1 MHDPAHDNVGVQPD
15 TDINSELI
23 GLLMVGFIVM
33 MAGIFLVMHSL
44 FLGLKDETLH
54 TKIYGV
60 ENPALLEL
68 RTQEAQTL
76 GNYKVLDKEKGRY
89 QIPIAE
95 AMTLTVR
102 DMAAKKPAAAAPVE
116 APAPVDGAA
125 PTGDATGTTAP
136 AGDAAAPA
144 PAGTEAA
151 PAGGTQ

>member
-102 DMAAKKPAAAAPVE
+102 DMAAKKPAAAPVE

-144 PAGTEAA
+144 PAGTEVA